1 MLAPRDRHWR
11 RVAPGWNDCVRLAR
25 AGLPFH
31 VVANRRYDRSGDVRT
46 LRRALDSGA
55 TIYLPQVHEALPRV
69 ARLMVAIRATLLGA
83 FRDEASFLFLVEGRS
98 REGMGLHHDGRVDA
112 FWLQLEGRRSV
123 TIGPPV
129 RPGTPED
136 LADDRPA
143 RDASGWRTLDL
154 APGTL
159 FYLPPFTPH
168 RVICHGR
175 SLALSLTWSAPR
187 RARASA
193 RARALALATWPVT
206 SGRAVGIP
214 RPSPA
219 YLWCQVPAVLDPRGT
234 SLLTPEGRI
243 DLPRSARPLARRLAA
258 MPGVPRA
265 TLQGRHRAA
274 VAALVAHGVLDAR
287 DLPEAI
293 IPANPRALDGWR
305 FS

>member
-1 MLAPRDRHWR
+1 MLAPRDRQWR
-11 RVAPGWNDCVRLAR
+11 RIAPSWTDCLRLAR

-31 VVANRRYDRSGDVRT
+31 VVANRRYDRSGNART
-46 LRRALDSGA
+46 LGRALDSGA

-69 ARLMVAIRATLLGA
+69 ARLMVAIRATLLGP
-83 FRDEASFLFLVEGRS
+83 FRDEVSFLFMVEGHG

-136 LADDRPA
+136 LPDDRLE
-143 RDASGWRTLDL
+143 RDASRWRTLDL

-168 RVICHGR
+168 RVICRAR

-187 RARASA
+187 RARRSA
-193 RARALALATWPVT
+193 RARALSLASWPVA

-214 RPSPA
+214 PPSAA
-219 YLWCQVPAVLDPRGT
+219 YLWSQVPAVPDGRGV
-234 SLLTPEGRI
+234 SLVTPEGRI
-243 DLPRSARPLARRLAA
+243 DLPRSARALARRLAA
-258 MPGVPRA
+258 MPSIPRA
-265 TLQGRHRAA
+265 MLRGPQRAA

-293 IPANPRALDGWR
+293 VPANPRALDGWR
-305 FS
+305 FG

>member
-1 MLAPRDRHWR
+1 VLTPRDRQWR
-11 RVAPGWNDCVRLAR
+11 RIVPGWADCVRLAR
-25 AGLPFH
+25 GGLPFH
-31 VVANRRYDRSGDVRT
+31 VVENRRYDRSGDARK

-69 ARLMVAIRATLLGA
+69 ARLMVAIRASVLGP
-83 FRDEASFLFLVEGRS
+83 FRDEASFLFLVEGRG

-112 FWLQLEGRRSV
+112 LWLQLEGRRSV
-123 TIGPPV
+123 TIGPRV

-136 LADDRPA
+136 LGDDPLERGAP
-143 RDASGWRTLDL
+143 GWRTLDL

-168 RVICHGR
+168 RVICRGR

-187 RARASA
+187 RVRRSA
-193 RARALALATWPVT
+193 RARALATWPVA

-214 RPSPA
+214 GPSST
-219 YLWCQVPAVLDPRGT
+219 YLWSQVPAVLDARGT

-243 DLPRSARPLARRLAA
+243 DLPRSARPLARELAA
-258 MPGVPRA
+258 MPAVPRA
-265 TLQGRHRAA
+265 MLRGPHRAA

-293 IPANPRALDGWR
+293 VPANPRALDGWR
-305 FS
+305 FA